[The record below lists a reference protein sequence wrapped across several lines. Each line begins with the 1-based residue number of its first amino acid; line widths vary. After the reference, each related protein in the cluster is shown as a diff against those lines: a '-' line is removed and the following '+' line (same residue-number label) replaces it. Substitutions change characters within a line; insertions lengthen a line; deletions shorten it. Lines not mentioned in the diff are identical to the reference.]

1 MCNQRGFFFVLSKV
15 LIHETVGIV
24 FSPTLN
30 VPAALFSLFLT
41 NYHSIFPSTLDV
53 PPRAGNV
60 GAARAQSGPG
70 DRGFSPR
77 QEVPSLAY
85 RQQSAFRPMS
95 PGDASR
101 QQRSASTAF
110 VQRSQDARPLH
121 DIGIASVDIQRDHAE
136 NMALAL
142 ENNQRASQAN
152 YQALPPSPSVS
163 ASSLYQQTPLR
174 DSAQTTSMNL
184 GSRVGVA
191 VPPTPYTT
199 PPQVQ
204 QPQTPL
210 SHLPRTL
217 STDRRGGA
225 SPASSSP
232 ATFGGAAYTPLGLTA
247 ATSPLATRKGR
258 PSSGLLAD
266 APSAS
271 RAGPGTGSEMQMQAR
286 RKSSMQRLREIAG
299 M

>member
-1 MCNQRGFFFVLSKV
+1 M
-15 LIHETVGIV
+15 
-24 FSPTLN
+24 
-30 VPAALFSLFLT
+30 
-41 NYHSIFPSTLDV
+41 
-53 PPRAGNV
+53 
-60 GAARAQSGPG
+60 
-70 DRGFSPR
+70 
-77 QEVPSLAY
+77 PSLAY

-95 PGDASR
+95 PGDAGR
-101 QQRSASTAF
+101 QQRSASTTF

-121 DIGIASVDIQRDHAE
+121 DISIAPVDIQRDHAE

-174 DSAQTTSMNL
+174 DSAQTTSTNL
-184 GSRVGVA
+184 GSRAGVA

-225 SPASSSP
+225 SPAASPAFSSP
-232 ATFGGAAYTPLGLTA
+232 ATFGGAAYNPLGLIA

-258 PSSGLLAD
+258 PSSGLLAE
-266 APSAS
+266 APPAS
-271 RAGPGTGSEMQMQAR
+271 RAGSGTGSEMQMQAR